1 MRQALSVWF
10 LVIALLG
17 CLAIP
22 DGILNDGDDPSD
34 FDVSGD
40 PPAVAASRHLS
51 ATLSRPVDYDRPVL
65 LHPLPRL
72 STQWPDLR
80 ILLARLGPRGNSRR
94 VPGRTTNPPRMAS
107 ATRTSL
113 SLCDSATDV

>member
-22 DGILNDGDDPSD
+22 DSILNDGDDPSD

-40 PPAVAASRHLS
+40 PPAVAAPRHLS
-51 ATLSRPVDYDRPVL
+51 ATLRRPVDYDRPFS
-65 LHPLPRL
+65 LHPPPRS
-72 STQWPDLR
+72 STQWPDPRL
-80 ILLARLGPRGNSRR
+80 LLARLGTWGGSRWM
-94 VPGRTTNPPRMAS
+94 PGRTPHSRRSAS
-107 ATRTSL
+107 ATRTPP
-113 SLCDSATDV
+113 SLCDPARAV